1 LLTILQYWRRRFFRL
16 VGSKLTAYHEATRQ
30 PRAKIDLAK
39 AAKIIDDRGSLV
51 QNPEGG
57 KSGKGRRKSA
67 FAEEDEGYQFVE
79 EGFRIR
85 FANGETIDFYA
96 DKPSDKQGWIEVL
109 QRTVGKNSVA
119 GREWCKIVLAR
130 EKSAAVLKAKA
141 AEDVHARPQS
151 SDGLS
156 DRAQAM
162 KAKANRVAA
171 AHRTPGE
178 GFPMMPQTPSK
189 QSSRQAPT
197 TPQTAPQQGRLSE
210 RRKQVR
216 SMMF

>member
-1 LLTILQYWRRRFFRL
+1 
-16 VGSKLTAYHEATRQ
+16 VGSKLTAYHESTRQ

-39 AAKIIDDRGSLV
+39 AAKVIDDRGSLV
-51 QNPEGG
+51 ANPEGG

-96 DKPSDKQGWIEVL
+96 DKASDKEAWIEVL
-109 QRTVGKNSVA
+109 QRAVGKSSVS
-119 GREWCKIVLAR
+119 GREWCKAVLAR
-130 EKSAAVLKAKA
+130 EKRSMSLMAKPT
-141 AEDVHARPQS
+141 ENVHARPQS
-151 SDGLS
+151 SDGLNE
-156 DRAQAM
+156 RAQNIRQ
-162 KAKANRVAA
+162 KASRVAV
-171 AHRTPGE
+171 AHRTQGE
-178 GFPMMPQTPSK
+178 GFPVMPATPAKQAMRDMPQ
-189 QSSRQAPT
+189 
-197 TPQTAPQQGRLSE
+197 TPQTAPQQGRLTE

>member
-1 LLTILQYWRRRFFRL
+1 MQYWRRRFFRL

-39 AAKIIDDRGSLV
+39 AAKVIDDRGSLV
-51 QNPEGG
+51 ANPEGG
-57 KSGKGRRKSA
+57 KSGKSRRKSA

-96 DKPSDKQGWIEVL
+96 DNAQDKAAWIDVL
-109 QRTVGKNSVA
+109 QRTVGKNSA
-119 GREWCKIVLAR
+119 QGREWCRAVLAK
-130 EKSAAVLKAKA
+130 EKKSASLKAKPV
-141 AEDVHARPQS
+141 EDVHARPQS

-156 DRAQAM
+156 ERAQNMRQNASRM
-162 KAKANRVAA
+162 A
-171 AHRTPGE
+171 AHNRNNGE
-178 GFPMMPQTPSK
+178 GFPVMPGTPSSK
-189 QSSRQAPT
+189 ANRDT
-197 TPQTAPQQGRLSE
+197 LMTPQTAPQPGRLSE

>member
-1 LLTILQYWRRRFFRL
+1 M
-16 VGSKLTAYHEATRQ
+16 
-30 PRAKIDLAK
+30 AK

-51 QNPEGG
+51 RNPEGG

-96 DKPSDKQGWIEVL
+96 DNAADKAGWIEVL
-109 QRTVGKNSVA
+109 ERAVGKSSVS
-119 GREWCKIVLAR
+119 GREWCKAVLAR
-130 EKSAAVLKAKA
+130 EKSSAILKTKA

-156 DRAQAM
+156 ERAQNM
-162 KAKANRVAA
+162 KHKANRVAA
-171 AHRTPGE
+171 AHRAQGE
-178 GFPMMPQTPSK
+178 GFPNMTPSK
-189 QSSRQAPT
+189 QSTRNTPP
-197 TPQTAPQQGRLSE
+197 TPQTAPQPGRLSE

>member
-1 LLTILQYWRRRFFRL
+1 LQYWRRRFFRL

-39 AAKIIDDRGSLV
+39 AVKIIDDRGSLV

-96 DKPSDKQGWIEVL
+96 DNAQDKTGWIEVL
-109 QRTVGKNSVA
+109 QRAVGKSAVS
-119 GREWCKIVLAR
+119 GREWCKAVLAR
-130 EKSAAVLKAKA
+130 EKQSASLKAKA
-141 AEDVHARPQS
+141 ADDAHTRPQS
-151 SDGLS
+151 SDGL
-156 DRAQAM
+156 
-162 KAKANRVAA
+162 ANRAHIMKEKASRMA
-171 AHRTPGE
+171 AHRNNGE
-178 GFPMMPQTPSK
+178 GFPVMPNTPF
-189 QSSRQAPT
+189 RPNRDGPH
-197 TPQTAPQQGRLSE
+197 TPQTAPHQSRLSE